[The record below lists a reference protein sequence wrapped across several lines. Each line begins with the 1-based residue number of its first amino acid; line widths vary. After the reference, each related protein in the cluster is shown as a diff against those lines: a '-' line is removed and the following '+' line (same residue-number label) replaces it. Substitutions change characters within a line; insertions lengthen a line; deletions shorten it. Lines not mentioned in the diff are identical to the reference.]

1 MKNMK
6 KLTLLLCTAVICI
19 LMCSS
24 AFALTRTVRLKP
36 GQKLKIAKAGSYRTE
51 DKTIADVALSGK
63 IRGVAPGETIVRSWS
78 TKWLRT
84 YRVIVTSPV
93 KYSIALNEDGS
104 YGDMPPVYIKTK
116 GKYKVRYGIDTKKCR
131 RKDTYGM
138 TPGNHKVWFTIS
150 KGKKQKVKTYVNVTI
165 RKHKKCRPAPKPAPA
180 PDIRPINIMANDIA
194 LTANGTSAFFSVSA
208 DAGYSYGL
216 QLKRMTPVNLPAG
229 KAGISASGPIVSGGR
244 LTGWNLTAD
253 TPCVCQ
259 AVITLYDANGNPA
272 AQKAVLARAN

>member
-6 KLTLLLCTAVICI
+6 KLTMILCTAVICI

-24 AFALTRTVRLKP
+24 AFARTKTVRIKP
-36 GQKLKIAKAGSYRTE
+36 GQKLKIANAGSYRTE
-51 DKTIADVALSGK
+51 DKTIADVALPGK

-84 YRVIVTSPV
+84 YRVIVKSPV

-104 YGDMPPVYIKTK
+104 YGDMPPVYIKTR

-138 TPGNHKVWFTIS
+138 TPGSHKVWFTIS

-165 RKHKKCRPAPKPAPA
+165 RKNRKNKPTPKPAP
-180 PDIRPINIMANDIA
+180 DIKPITITANDIS
-194 LTANGTSAFFSVSA
+194 LTANGTNTFFSVIA

-229 KAGISASGPIVSGGR
+229 KAGIKASDPIISWGR
-244 LTGWNLTAD
+244 LVGWNLTAD

-272 AQKAVLARAN
+272 AQKAVLAKAN